1 MNFKGDNMLNEGE
14 VTKVGQVQKF
24 FSKIKV
30 AVVDLTDSLIVG
42 DQILIKGPKTDF
54 EQKVNSMQI
63 DYKNIK
69 QADVGQSIGLKV
81 LKKVREKD
89 IIYKKP

>member
-1 MNFKGDNMLNEGE
+1 MLNEGE

-54 EQKVNSMQI
+54 EQKVNSIQI